1 MYSVKHRLHVWARVF
16 ESCTGTLDDQ
26 PAPGSW
32 VPIANIH
39 FDIWREEEVWATE
52 GRAGHI
58 RC

>member
-1 MYSVKHRLHVWARVF
+1 MF

-52 GRAGHI
+52 DRAGHI
-58 RC
+58 R

>member
-1 MYSVKHRLHVWARVF
+1 MF

-52 GRAGHI
+52 DMAGHI
-58 RC
+58 RWYMIYIMSWHTW